1 MTVTK
6 SCLMTGGQ
14 SDLGHFPP
22 ILESSHLLTYVAVT
36 HGIGAIHLKFLAA
49 NKRILEWRSN
59 KLFDTFETDID
70 NRQHTATIT
79 MQCVWFDTQG
89 MLYAESPYTSDFQYL
104 HSIRLTKAIRP
115 LLSEKASYN

>member
-6 SCLMTGGQ
+6 SCVMTGGQ

-49 NKRILEWRSN
+49 NKQTLELRSN
-59 KLFDTFETDID
+59 KLFDTFETD
-70 NRQHTATIT
+70 NRQHSATIT
-79 MQCVWFDTQG
+79 MQC
-89 MLYAESPYTSDFQYL
+89 
-104 HSIRLTKAIRP
+104 
-115 LLSEKASYN
+115 